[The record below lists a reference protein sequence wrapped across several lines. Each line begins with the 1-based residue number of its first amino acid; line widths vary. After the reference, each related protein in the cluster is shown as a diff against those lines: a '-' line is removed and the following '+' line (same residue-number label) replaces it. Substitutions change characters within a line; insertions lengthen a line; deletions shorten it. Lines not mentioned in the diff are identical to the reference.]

1 MSCYLPVG
9 RCATPPSPASDAWT
23 KIRVA
28 CFSSLIVA
36 ILSLALVFHPWLTGC
51 VSFGFVIVAGLI
63 NVVLI
68 QKSWCFFKQR
78 DRLMARK
85 LFLFT
90 LLYLPLM
97 LIACAIFW
105 QRAQGPTP

>member
-1 MSCYLPVG
+1 MLANDDDDGAKTSM
-9 RCATPPSPASDAWT
+9 A
-23 KIRVA
+23 
-28 CFSSLIVA
+28 SLIVA
-36 ILSLALVFHPWLTGC
+36 VLSLVLVIHPWVTGC
-51 VSFGFVIVAGLI
+51 VGFGFVIVGGLI
-63 NVVLI
+63 NAVLI
-68 QKSWCFFKQR
+68 QKSWRFFKQR

-105 QRAQGPTP
+105 HRAQGPTP